1 MNNGVRLSN
10 RKRLLILKSIRYA
23 MDSASLWTFEPG
35 PPVFELYLIGRAMM
49 VKAKG
54 RPLHWQGHLEEVKMK
69 KEMDGWI
76 ENLFFAL
83 ESRTRTPSTSDSAQT
98 SSL

>member
-1 MNNGVRLSN
+1 MNNAIRLSD

-35 PPVFELYLIGRAMM
+35 PPIFELYLIGRAMM

-54 RPLHWQGHLEEVKMK
+54 APLRWQGHLDEDEMK
-69 KEMDGWI
+69 KEIDQWI
-76 ENLFFAL
+76 ETLFFAL
-83 ESRTRTPSTSDSAQT
+83 ESRVRTPSASDSPQT

>member
-1 MNNGVRLSN
+1 MKAMNNGVRLSN
-10 RKRLLILKSIRYA
+10 RKRLLIMKSIRYA

-54 RPLHWQGHLEEVKMK
+54 RPLHWQGHLEEVEMK

-76 ENLFFAL
+76 ESL
-83 ESRTRTPSTSDSAQT
+83 EASLRMLSASDNPQT

>member
-1 MNNGVRLSN
+1 MNNAIRLSS
-10 RKRLLILKSIRYA
+10 RRRLLILKCIRYA

-35 PPVFELYLIGRAMM
+35 PPIFELYLIGRAMM

-54 RPLHWQGHLEEVKMK
+54 HPLRWQGHLDEDDMK
-69 KEMDGWI
+69 KELDEWI
-76 ENLFFAL
+76 ESLFFAL
-83 ESRTRTPSTSDSAQT
+83 ESRARMPSASDNPQT